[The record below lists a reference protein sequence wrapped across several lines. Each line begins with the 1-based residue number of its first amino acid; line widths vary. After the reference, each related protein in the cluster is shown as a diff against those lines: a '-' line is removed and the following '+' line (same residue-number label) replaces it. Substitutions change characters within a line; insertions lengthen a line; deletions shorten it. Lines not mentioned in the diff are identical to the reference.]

1 MFSFQECRICH
12 EPLPPNEPCPYNSP
26 KKTFTI
32 SSNPQRTPDRQDID
46 YISCGPLRSESYGKY
61 VIGSEPLGQ
70 KIKRLQEIDV
80 LESNQSVPGPSG
92 NNVSPDFL
100 KVSEPEVNHIPETAP
115 AICSNRGHFSKD
127 EQGIVDERYIDASPD
142 GIDYK
147 SIQSVNADIPLQGSK
162 PPDNFD
168 QQDSS
173 KFVDIPLNS
182 ASSCHNF
189 EDFNLFDFGE
199 KSISEID
206 SQTAVKPN
214 ESPVHCIAETN
225 VTPEPS
231 VQTLPEKKR
240 RPPSRSKVS
249 LLAQLL
255 ESESDTETKILP
267 KLMDT
272 DEKSKSEAKTRE
284 EKQAKNSGSEIKE
297 NKDNTT
303 TKPPEPIIATDNASS
318 NFIDGILSH
327 SDADEMLNMI
337 SMQELPD
344 NLFNVDIPDDVLN
357 LDYEPAI
364 ESMGMAADVNNV
376 FTNENNLQVGRQQSS
391 LGFGFEPE
399 RPTPDDTKSPEIDIH
414 PHSDGVVQDFPDSL
428 VQAPSVASPALEHSL
443 GKILGRPLNTSSPI
457 PK

>member
-1 MFSFQECRICH
+1 MIRAFSFQECCIYH
-12 EPLPPNEPCPYNSP
+12 KPLPPNEPCPYNSP

-80 LESNQSVPGPSG
+80 IESPQSVPGPS
-92 NNVSPDFL
+92 
-100 KVSEPEVNHIPETAP
+100 EPEANHIPENAP
-115 AICSNRGHFSKD
+115 AVCSNRGHFSNN
-127 EQGIVDERYIDASPD
+127 EQGIGDERCIDASPD

-147 SIQSVNADIPLQGSK
+147 SIQSVNADIPLQGSN

-189 EDFNLFDFGE
+189 EDFNLFDFGD

-206 SQTAVKPN
+206 SQIAVKPN
-214 ESPVHCIAETN
+214 ESPAHCVAERN
-225 VTPEPS
+225 VSPEPS

-284 EKQAKNSGSEIKE
+284 EKQAKNSGSEIRE
-297 NKDNTT
+297 NRDNNIA
-303 TKPPEPIIATDNASS
+303 KPSEPIMATDRTST

-357 LDYEPAI
+357 LDCEPSI
-364 ESMGMAADVNNV
+364 ESMGMATDVKNV

-428 VQAPSVASPALEHSL
+428 VQAPSVSSPALAHSL

>member
-1 MFSFQECRICH
+1 MIE
-12 EPLPPNEPCPYNSP
+12 SP
-26 KKTFTI
+26 
-32 SSNPQRTPDRQDID
+32 
-46 YISCGPLRSESYGKY
+46 
-61 VIGSEPLGQ
+61 
-70 KIKRLQEIDV
+70 
-80 LESNQSVPGPSG
+80 QSVPGPSG
-92 NNVSPDFL
+92 NNVSPDFT
-100 KVSEPEVNHIPETAP
+100 KVCEPEVNHIPETAP
-115 AICSNRGHFSKD
+115 AVCSNRGHFSND
-127 EQGIVDERYIDASPD
+127 EQGIVDERCIDASPD

-182 ASSCHNF
+182 ASSSHNF

-214 ESPVHCIAETN
+214 EDQASCVAERN
-225 VTPEPS
+225 VSPEPS

-272 DEKSKSEAKTRE
+272 DEKSKTRE
-284 EKQAKNSGSEIKE
+284 EKQAKNSGSEIRE
-297 NKDNTT
+297 NKDNNIA
-303 TKPPEPIIATDNASS
+303 KPSEPIMATGRTST

-357 LDYEPAI
+357 LDCEPAI

-414 PHSDGVVQDFPDSL
+414 PHSDVVVQDFPDSL
-428 VQAPSVASPALEHSL
+428 VQAPTMASPALAHSL